1 MFFVDLPLV
10 KDIYGCDTF
19 VASVVYDLSIAKK
32 TFWPIKGGLIHE
44 IPRNARLQF
53 VPF

>member
-1 MFFVDLPLV
+1 MFFGYLPLA

-19 VASVVYDLSIAKK
+19 VASLVYDLIITKK

-44 IPRNARLQF
+44 IPRNARLQ
-53 VPF
+53 PLS